1 MRLVYFSFKHC
12 EWAFSCSYQR
22 WKKKRMEIVTR
33 NKWENIS
40 RLFTRLEESWSGRKP
55 FSQDCS
61 PCQTEF
67 FLQANFLLFTQF
79 NDLLKLNL
87 VCYKVFSLGETK
99 VSSPSPL
106 LLLKKFPLMKWPHG
120 THFSKVLLP
129 SLTWLPLCNNLHRVL
144 YCRREDWFWGPNNTL
159 YSGWRYKNALQS
171 K

>member
-1 MRLVYFSFKHC
+1 MRLVYFIFKHC
-12 EWAFSCSYQR
+12 VWAFSCSYQR
-22 WKKKRMEIVTR
+22 WKKRMEIVTR

-40 RLFTRLEESWSGRKP
+40 RLFTRLEEESWSGRKP

-99 VSSPSPL
+99 VSSPPLSPL
-106 LLLKKFPLMKWPHG
+106 KKVPFDEMTSWHTFFKGSPTFIDLTSFVQQSTQGTLLQK
-120 THFSKVLLP
+120 
-129 SLTWLPLCNNLHRVL
+129 
-144 YCRREDWFWGPNNTL
+144 RRLILG
-159 YSGWRYKNALQS
+159 SQ
-171 K
+171 